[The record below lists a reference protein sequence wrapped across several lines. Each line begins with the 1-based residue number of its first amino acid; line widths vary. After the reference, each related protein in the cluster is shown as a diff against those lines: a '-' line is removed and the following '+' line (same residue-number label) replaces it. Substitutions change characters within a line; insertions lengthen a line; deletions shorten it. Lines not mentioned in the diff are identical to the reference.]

1 MFEKLLRWL
10 RFNGL
15 YLGCPPWDTGVSPPE
30 LTAFLD
36 TTEPGSALDV
46 GCGTGTNLL
55 SMARKGWDVVGVD
68 IAWLSV
74 LRAWVKIRN
83 AKLPARVIYGDITG
97 EMNFST
103 PFDFI
108 IDIGCYHSLFTGGR
122 LAYRDNIRKW
132 LKPGGTFMIYA
143 HQQSS
148 QRREHG
154 ITEQDLQAFQEFLVL
169 QWRED
174 TPEKRPDGSGGRP
187 STWARFLRENE

>member
-15 YLGCPPWDTGVSPPE
+15 YLGRPPWDTGVSPPE
-30 LTAFLD
+30 LMAFLD
-36 TTEPGSALDV
+36 MSQPGRALDV

-55 SMARKGWDVVGVD
+55 SIAKKGWDVVGID

-74 LRAWVKIRN
+74 FRARVKLRK
-83 AKLPARVIYGDITG
+83 AKLPARVIYGDVTG
-97 EMNFST
+97 ELNFST

-108 IDIGCYHSLFTGGR
+108 LDIGCYHSLFTGGR

-143 HQQSS
+143 HKQSS

-154 ITEQDLQAFQEFLVL
+154 ITKQDLQAFQEFLVL

-174 TPEKRPDGSGGRP
+174 SPEKRPDGCGGCP
-187 STWARFLRENE
+187 STWARFLREDG